1 MITEQERANIRR
13 LFFAEHWKVGTIAAE
28 LGIHHDAVELALDP
42 KCFVNRR
49 FASAA
54 GALDPYKALI
64 TDTLTQYPRL
74 RATRLLEM
82 IEGRGYR
89 GSISSLR
96 RYVLKVRPV
105 SRHEAF
111 FRLSVLPAEQA
122 QVDWGSFGKIR
133 VGKCERLLSCFVMVL
148 AWSRATFA
156 RFTLDQTLESFV
168 RCHVEGFDALGGVPR
183 SVLYDNLKSVVLERQ
198 GDLIRFHPKILEL
211 AGHYHFAPK
220 PVAIARGNEKPR
232 VERRIRDL
240 RESFFAAR
248 SFGSL
253 DDLNRQLDAWV
264 QRVVHAR
271 RVPGDDERT
280 VSQALEQEQKLLL
293 PLPAHPFGA
302 DFLRPVASGKTPYIR
317 FDRNDYSI
325 PHTLVRK
332 PLTLVASAA
341 HVRILDGDQEVA
353 RHERCWDRGQQIEH
367 EQHLAA
373 LAADKRKARE
383 HRGRNRLSAAC
394 PNATAFLGQVALHGG
409 HLGGTTARLLRL
421 LDQYGAVELDAA
433 LCEAHKRNALSA
445 HSVAHVLDQRRRQR
459 GAPVPIHVVLPDD
472 PKVRDLVLTPHSLGS
487 YDRIAQAASAEP
499 GEQNNDEQQ
508 SDDEENDH
516 E

>member
-13 LFFAEHWKVGTIAAE
+13 LFFAEHWKVGTIAAQ
-28 LGIHHDAVELALDP
+28 LGIHHDAVERALEP
-42 KCFVNRR
+42 KRLVNRR
-49 FASAA
+49 LASDA
-54 GALDPYKALI
+54 GALQPYKALI
-64 TDTLTQYPRL
+64 ADTLTQYPRL

-82 IEGRGYR
+82 IEGRGYS
-89 GSISSLR
+89 GSLSTLR
-96 RYVLKVRPV
+96 RYVRKVRPV

-133 VGKCERLLSCFVMVL
+133 VGKGERLLSCFVMVL

-183 SVLYDNLKSVVLERQ
+183 CVLYDNLKSVVLERQ
-198 GDLIRFHPKILEL
+198 GDLIRFNPKILEL

-232 VERRIRDL
+232 VERRIRDI

-248 SFGSL
+248 SYGSL
-253 DDLNRQLDAWV
+253 EDLNRQLDAWV
-264 QRVVHAR
+264 QHVVHAR

-280 VSQALEQEQKLLL
+280 VAQALYEERKLLL
-293 PLPAHPFGA
+293 PLPAHRLSA
-302 DFLRPVASGKTPYIR
+302 EYLRPVASGKTPYVR

-332 PLTLVASAA
+332 PLTLLASAT
-341 HVRILDGDQEVA
+341 HVRIVDGDQEVA
-353 RHERCWDRGQQIEH
+353 RHERCWDRGQQIEQ

-394 PNATAFLGQVALHGG
+394 VNATPFLAEVALHGG
-409 HLGGTTARLLRL
+409 HLGGTTSRLLRL
-421 LDQYGAVELDAA
+421 LDDYGAVEVDAA
-433 LCEAHKRNALSA
+433 LHEAHSRNALSA
-445 HSVAHVLDQRRRQR
+445 HSVAHVLDQRRRRR

-472 PKVRDLVLTPHSLGS
+472 PKVRDLVLTPHALGS
-487 YDRIAQAASAEP
+487 YDRIAQAVSAEP
-499 GEQNNDEQQ
+499 AEPETDN
-508 SDDEENDH
+508 EEPNHD
-516 E
+516 